1 MKCYVI
7 NLDRQPERWQDFLA
21 HDPEDGN
28 YTRLSAVDRLD
39 LEALK
44 DKNTLLNCDIVHNEM
59 GHEPTWGEIAC
70 TLSHTKVWRLI
81 AEDESLADDEFA
93 LVAEDDLFFAD
104 NAANLMIGLRE
115 YLRKNESKLNLVRL
129 HHLHNPKGVIHEGV
143 ETLSL
148 EGPDTIKPIDNGSSL
163 YFIRKSKAKQLVAW
177 LKTNKPFWLADWFN
191 AFTDA
196 SEIRATSY
204 NFCHI
209 DGQFGS
215 DLEAE
220 RSMLRG
226 YVGEFCDGQQ

>member
-1 MKCYVI
+1 MKCYLI
-7 NLDRQPERWQDFLA
+7 NLERRPDRYKNFMQHAQ
-21 HDPEDGN
+21 G
-28 YTRLSAVDRLD
+28 LSVTKVVAVDKLD
-39 LEALK
+39 IEKVK
-44 DKNTLLNCDIVHNEM
+44 DKELLFNVEKFSTLADYPVS
-59 GHEPTWGEIAC
+59 WGEIAC

-129 HHLHNPKGVIHEGV
+129 HHLHNPKGVIQEGV